1 MSKRAQRI
9 LGFVHY
15 LEALNEWVG
24 RVLSWLTLLMVLVT
38 FTVVV
43 LRYVFDMGWIAM
55 QESVTYMHA
64 LLFLGAAAYTLK
76 HQGHVRVDIF
86 FHKFSPRGR
95 AWVDLL
101 GSLILLMPVSV
112 FIAWVSW
119 DYVTSS
125 WGLLEGSR
133 EAGGLPGVF
142 LLKTMIPV
150 MAGLL
155 VLQGLANAL
164 RCGLFLAGIQEA
176 MPALLEEEEDE
187 EVLDG

>member
-1 MSKRAQRI
+1 MSKRARRI
-9 LGFVHY
+9 LDFAHH

-38 FTVVV
+38 FAVVV

-55 QESVTYMHA
+55 QESITYMHA

-86 FHKFSPRGR
+86 FHKFSRRGQ

-101 GSLILLMPVSV
+101 GSLFLLMPVSV
-112 FIAWVSW
+112 FIAGVSW
-119 DYVTSS
+119 DYVAGS
-125 WGLLEGSR
+125 WALLEGSR

-142 LLKTMIPV
+142 LLKTMILV
-150 MAGLL
+150 MSGLL
-155 VLQGLANAL
+155 FLQGLANAL
-164 RCGLFLAGIQEA
+164 RCGLFLAGLREA
-176 MPALLEEEEDE
+176 MPAPLEEEDE